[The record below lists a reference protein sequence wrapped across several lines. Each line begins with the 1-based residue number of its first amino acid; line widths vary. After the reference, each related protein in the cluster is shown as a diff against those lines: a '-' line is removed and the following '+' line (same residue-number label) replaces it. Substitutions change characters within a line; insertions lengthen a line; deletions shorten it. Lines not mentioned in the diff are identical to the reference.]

1 METSVLTYEDT
12 SVLNSGLDAF
22 PPTYFLSEP
31 DHSNHSFCL
40 KAPECSLCAG
50 DESKCRGGTVTKTG
64 RVSFTEW
71 WWVTDGRR
79 NESQ

>member
-40 KAPECSLCAG
+40 SARCVLGMSLSAEVG
-50 DESKCRGGTVTKTG
+50 QLPRQVGSLLRSGGG
-64 RVSFTEW
+64 
-71 WWVTDGRR
+71 
-79 NESQ
+79 